1 MIPEKVYFQQ
11 GYPVDAFHN
20 QHWGML
26 GTVEIG
32 ETDKEA
38 WDKMRLR
45 CEEMW
50 KRYMIENN
58 PKFYYGVLQGSGT
71 ITRTFTD
78 EDLPVM
84 NKDGAKV
91 KSWKP
96 AHIKKLI
103 SLGDKRSYNEISADL
118 ELEIWTER
126 HHGEGSVSSQRS

>member
-84 NKDGAKV
+84 NKDGEYV
-91 KSWKP
+91 K
-96 AHIKKLI
+96 
-103 SLGDKRSYNEISADL
+103 
-118 ELEIWTER
+118 
-126 HHGEGSVSSQRS
+126 Q

>member
-1 MIPEKVYFQQ
+1 MLHGINIYGRNLYNYKIHFGVIPIKNINTMIPEKVYFQQ

-58 PKFYYGVLQGSGT
+58 PKFYYGVLGQSGT
-71 ITRTFTD
+71 ISRTFTD

-84 NKDGAKV
+84 NKDGEYV
-91 KSWKP
+91 K
-96 AHIKKLI
+96 
-103 SLGDKRSYNEISADL
+103 
-118 ELEIWTER
+118 
-126 HHGEGSVSSQRS
+126 Q